1 MSEKKILLKLGV
13 DIGGTFTDV
22 FLTEEISGRYW
33 IGKKLTTHKDPS
45 SGVIGLI
52 KELLKKTGYEL
63 SDIFQIIHGTTLIS
77 NAIIE
82 RKGAKTALIVTEGF
96 KDILEIARE
105 LRFEMDDLYIEKPSP
120 LVPRS
125 LRISINERIL
135 SNGSVYI
142 KPERKDL
149 NKIINFIKQNEI
161 CSVALCFLHSYSNS
175 INEETVAGWLKERI
189 PDLNLSM
196 SCKVSPQIREFERMS
211 TTVANAYVQPLTE
224 KYLKN
229 LEDKLKKLNF
239 DGRLYLMLSNGGI
252 CTLSFATKY
261 PIKILESG
269 PAAGAL
275 AAKYHISKF
284 TRKNVLSFDMG
295 GTTAKICLINNG
307 QIMTS
312 NEFEA
317 AREYRFKK
325 GSGIPILGRV
335 VDMIEIGAGGGSI
348 ARIDELGLLKV
359 GPESSGSS
367 PGPVCYGNG
376 GTEPTVTDA
385 DLILGY
391 LNPDFYL
398 GGKIKLDFEAAKKT
412 FVDISQKLNIS
423 ISEAAWGV
431 HEIVNENMAN
441 AAKIH
446 ATERGKDVR
455 SFTMVAFG
463 GAGPVHSY
471 KLSQLMGISNLVIP
485 PFAGVN
491 SAFGFLC
498 APLCFDFVNTYR
510 CDIKNI
516 NWEKTKKILN
526 KMKQNGL
533 KILLE
538 AGIKKKDTKYELNC
552 DMRYVGQS
560 HEINVKIPFSV
571 IDKKNNEK
579 FKKYFEKEYLRQFSK
594 ISYNMSIEVLN
605 WRIIASSNNP
615 SLKIDSLNKTG
626 KINNSSLKGYR
637 KAYFRE
643 NKKYLNTPVYDR
655 YKLSYG
661 TKFKGPAIIEEHES
675 TTVIGPKSIL
685 NVDSSLNLNIKNKI
699 G

>member
-1 MSEKKILLKLGV
+1 MSGNKKLLKLGV

-22 FLTEEISGRYW
+22 FLTEVNSGNYW
-33 IGKKLTTHKDPS
+33 IGKKLTTHNDPS
-45 SGVIGLI
+45 SGVISLI
-52 KELLKKTGYEL
+52 EELLKKTGHDL

-105 LRFEMDDLYIEKPSP
+105 LRFEMDDLYIEKPVP

-125 LRISINERIL
+125 LRLSIKERIL

-142 KPERKDL
+142 KPNRKHL
-149 NKIINFIKQNEI
+149 NKIIKFLKQNEI

-175 INEETVAGWLKERI
+175 INEETVSGWLKDKI

-224 KYLKN
+224 KYLNN

-252 CTLSFATKY
+252 CTLNFATKY

-275 AAKYHISKF
+275 AAKYHISKS

-359 GPESSGSS
+359 GPDSSGSS

-376 GTEPTVTDA
+376 GKEPTVTDA

-391 LNPDFYL
+391 LNPDYYL
-398 GGKIKLDFEAAKKT
+398 GGEIKLDFEAAKKA
-412 FVDISQKLNIS
+412 FEDISNKLNIS

-463 GAGPVHSY
+463 GAGPVHSH
-471 KLSQLMGISNLVIP
+471 KLSKLMGISSLVIP
-485 PFAGVN
+485 PFAGVT

-498 APLCFDFVNTYR
+498 APLCFDFVSTYR
-510 CDIKNI
+510 SDIKNL
-516 NWEKTKKILN
+516 NWEKTKNIIN

-533 KILLE
+533 DILLE
-538 AGIKKKDTKYELNC
+538 ARIKRKDIKYELNC

-560 HEINVKIPFSV
+560 HEINVKIPFS
-571 IDKKNNEK
+571 IIENNNVEK
-579 FKKYFEKEYLRQFSK
+579 FKINFEKEYLRQFSK
-594 ISYNMSIEVLN
+594 KSFNMSIEVLN
-605 WRIIASSNNP
+605 WRIIASSKYP
-615 SLKIDSLNKTG
+615 SLKIDSLNKTQN
-626 KINNSSLKGYR
+626 INNSCLKGYR
-637 KAYFRE
+637 NAYFRE
-643 NKKYLNTPVYDR
+643 NKNYLNTPVYDR

-661 TKFKGPAIIEEHES
+661 SIIKGPAIIEEHES

-685 NVDSSLNLNIKNKI
+685 KVDSSLNLNINNKVI
-699 G
+699 

>member
-1 MSEKKILLKLGV
+1 MSDNKILLKLGV

-22 FLTEEISGRYW
+22 FLTEVNSGNYW
-33 IGKKLTTHKDPS
+33 IGKKLTTHNDPS
-45 SGVIGLI
+45 SGVISLI
-52 KELLKKTGYEL
+52 EELLKKTGHDL

-105 LRFEMDDLYIEKPSP
+105 LRFEMDDLYIEKPVP

-125 LRISINERIL
+125 FRVSIKERIL

-142 KPERKDL
+142 KPNRKHL
-149 NKIINFIKQNEI
+149 NKIIKFLKQNEI

-175 INEETVAGWLKERI
+175 INEETVSGWLKDKI

-224 KYLKN
+224 KYLNN

-239 DGRLYLMLSNGGI
+239 DGRFYLMLSNGGI
-252 CTLSFATKY
+252 CTLDFATKY

-275 AAKYHISKF
+275 AAKYHISKS
-284 TRKNVLSFDMG
+284 TRKSVLSFDMG

-359 GPESSGSS
+359 GPDSSGSS

-376 GTEPTVTDA
+376 GKEPTVTDA

-391 LNPDFYL
+391 LNPDYYL
-398 GGKIKLDFEAAKKT
+398 GGEIKLDFEAAKKA
-412 FVDISQKLNIS
+412 FEDISKKLNIS

-463 GAGPVHSY
+463 GAGPVHSH
-471 KLSQLMGISNLVIP
+471 KLSKLMGISSLVIP
-485 PFAGVN
+485 PYAGVT

-498 APLCFDFVNTYR
+498 APLCFDFVSTYR
-510 CDIKNI
+510 SNIKNI
-516 NWEKTKKILN
+516 KWEKTKNILN
-526 KMKQNGL
+526 NMKQNGL
-533 KILLE
+533 DILLE
-538 AGIKKKDTKYELNC
+538 AGIKRKDIKYELNC

-560 HEINVKIPFSV
+560 HEINVKIPFS
-571 IDKKNNEK
+571 IIENNNVEK
-579 FKKYFEKEYLRQFSK
+579 FKINFEKEYLRQFSK
-594 ISYNMSIEVLN
+594 KSSNMSIEVLN
-605 WRIIASSNNP
+605 WRIIASSKYP

-626 KINNSSLKGYR
+626 NINNSCLKGYR
-637 KAYFRE
+637 KVYFRE

-655 YKLSYG
+655 YNLSYG
-661 TKFKGPAIIEEHES
+661 TIIKGPAIIEEHES

-685 NVDSSLNLNIKNKI
+685 KVDSSLNLNIKIK
-699 G
+699 